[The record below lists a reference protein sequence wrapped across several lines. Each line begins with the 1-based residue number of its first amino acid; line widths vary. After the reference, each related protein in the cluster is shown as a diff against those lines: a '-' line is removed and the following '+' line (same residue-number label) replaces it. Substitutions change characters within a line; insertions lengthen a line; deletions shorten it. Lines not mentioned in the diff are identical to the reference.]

1 MIRMQEN
8 QSAMI
13 GNPPDNEADTL
24 FLGGVVKR
32 LAALFIGVALA
43 ATAASDE
50 PRPITVASTTSTQ
63 NSGLFEYLLPEFTA
77 DTGIDVR
84 IVAVGTGQAIRL
96 ATNGDA
102 DVLLVHHPD
111 SERKF
116 VADGLGLARHAV
128 MHNDF
133 VLAGPA
139 DDPAGVRGMTDVAT
153 ALRRIGDGEY
163 VFVSRGDDSG
173 THKKELELWQAA
185 DFDPRPDSGAWYRES
200 GSGMGTTLN
209 TASAMGGYTLTDR
222 ASWVSFGNKGGL
234 QLLVE
239 GDTRMHNPYS
249 IIVVNPERHPHV
261 HAVEAQAFADWLISA
276 QGQRAIAAYRV
287 DGQQLFFPDAA
298 APRDSAGAN

>member
-1 MIRMQEN
+1 MIDRPSDSN
-8 QSAMI
+8 
-13 GNPPDNEADTL
+13 DNKL
-24 FLGGVVKR
+24 FPRGFVKR
-32 LAALFIGVALA
+32 LVALLIGVMLAAL
-43 ATAASDE
+43 AASDE

-63 NSGLFEYLLPEFTA
+63 NSGLFENLLPKFTA
-77 DTGIDVR
+77 ETGIEVR
-84 IVAVGTGQAIRL
+84 VVAVGTGQAIRL

-102 DVLLVHHPD
+102 DVLLVHHLA

-116 VADGLGLARHAV
+116 VADGLGLARHPV

-133 VLAGPA
+133 VLVGPG
-139 DDPAGVRGMTDVAT
+139 DDPAGIRGITEVTT
-153 ALRRIGDGEY
+153 ALRRIGDGEH

-173 THKKELELWQAA
+173 THKKELELWRAA
-185 DFDPRPDSGAWYRES
+185 AFDPRPASGAWYRES

-222 ASWVSFGNKGGL
+222 ASWVSFGNKAGL

-249 IIVVNPERHPHV
+249 VIVVNPERHPHV
-261 HAVEAQAFADWLISA
+261 HAVEAQAFADWLISER
-276 QGQRAIAAYRV
+276 GQRVIAAYRV

-298 APRDSAGAN
+298 ATSGRAGAD